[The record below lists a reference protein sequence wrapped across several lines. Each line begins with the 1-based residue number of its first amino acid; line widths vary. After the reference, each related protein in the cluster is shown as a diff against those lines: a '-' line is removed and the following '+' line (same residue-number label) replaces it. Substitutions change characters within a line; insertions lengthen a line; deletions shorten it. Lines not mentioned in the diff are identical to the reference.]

1 MKAYNKKGLITG
13 TIFCVIGAFSLIKNL
28 TVPSDLMILQ
38 IRNIVISFLA
48 LSIGLNSLIRALS
61 KKCTEE
67 DISSKINVRNQ
78 YCQIEKSMFSVCHSS
93 STYLHLRNIVYDC
106 ILFY

>member
-67 DISSKINVRNQ
+67 DILKNKCKKQ

>member
-38 IRNIVISFLA
+38 IRNIVISCIVNWVKFF
-48 LSIGLNSLIRALS
+48 
-61 KKCTEE
+61 
-67 DISSKINVRNQ
+67 NQ
-78 YCQIEKSMFSVCHSS
+78 SV
-93 STYLHLRNIVYDC
+93 V
-106 ILFY
+106 